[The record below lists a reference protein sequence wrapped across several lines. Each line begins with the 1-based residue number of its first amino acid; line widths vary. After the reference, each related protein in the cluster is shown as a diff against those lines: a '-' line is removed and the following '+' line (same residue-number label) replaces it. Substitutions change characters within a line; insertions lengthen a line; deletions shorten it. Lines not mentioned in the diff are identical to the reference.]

1 MEATP
6 REIRGLM
13 VTVAGGHLLVPN
25 SNVSEIITAATPEP
39 VANAP
44 RWLLGRVRW
53 RGWRVPLV
61 SVSLLAGMADRDDA
75 PNAKVAV
82 LKSLGDNAR
91 LPYLA
96 VLCMGF
102 PRLTTVTPDNLVAAP
117 LGDATP
123 AGIRTGVMLNDQSAM
138 IPDLPA
144 IERLVEDALRE
155 AA

>member
-1 MEATP
+1 MDATP
-6 REIRGLM
+6 REIRGLLM
-13 VTVAGGHLLVPN
+13 TVAGGHLLVPN

-91 LPYLA
+91 LPFVA

-102 PRLTTVTPDNLVAAP
+102 PRLTTVTTDNLVAAP
-117 LGDATP
+117 LGDSCP
-123 AGIRTGVMLNDQSAM
+123 VGIRTGVMLNDQSAV

-144 IERLVEDALRE
+144 IERLVEEALLE
-155 AA
+155 VA